1 MFTNQQ
7 NFERNN
13 LPKLPSFNF
22 FNLKSFMTKV
32 LDMADDTNCI
42 TSEFWPKFAN
52 LKSHIPIFDKKQS
65 IFLVSYQD

>member
-1 MFTNQQ
+1 
-7 NFERNN
+7 
-13 LPKLPSFNF
+13 
-22 FNLKSFMTKV
+22 MTKV